1 VRPEDDIRTLTQK
14 VFVATL
20 IGTLQ
25 SCRIK
30 FNHEILSH
38 DWRRNCIEERL
49 LGVSM
54 TGQLCNHLTR
64 PDLMG
69 NALAQLRETA
79 YYTNRIFAN
88 LLFIRPANRITC
100 IKPEGT
106 ASLLANTA
114 SGGHPAHAEYYIR
127 RVRIDSNDALVKQM
141 YASGYPIEPDV
152 ITKGLSVASFLCK
165 APRDALLRKDVSA
178 IKQLDMWMTTYDKW
192 CDHKPSI
199 SVTVREDERDIVKAW
214 IKKNFAKMSGVS
226 FFPYSDASYAQ
237 LPFEEIS
244 ETEYN
249 RLSSQIRRVDWDAA
263 VVTANPQR
271 GGDAC
276 TSKGCDE

>member
-1 VRPEDDIRTLTQK
+1 VRPEDDIRSLTQK

-25 SCRIK
+25 ACRIK

-106 ASLLANTA
+106 ASLQTDTA
-114 SGGHPAHAEYYIR
+114 SGGHPAFAHKYIR
-127 RVRIDSNDALVKQM
+127 RVRISTDDPLAQLMKEC
-141 YASGYPIEPDV
+141 GYPIEPDV

-165 APRDALLRKDVSA
+165 APRGALLRKDVSA
-178 IKQLDMWMTTYDKW
+178 VKQLEMWLTTYDKW

-199 SVTVREDERDIVKAW
+199 SVYVREDERDIVKQW
-214 IKKNFAKMSGVS
+214 IKKNFAKMSGIS

-244 ETEYN
+244 EEEYD
-249 RLSSQIRRVDWDAA
+249 RLSAKIKHVNWDAA
-263 VVTANPQR
+263 VVTVSPQR